1 MAIENLKLTKSEVSQ
16 EIDLESITGKEIPD
30 AIAIAIGQE
39 IIDRII
45 ERTEEGLANN
55 NRPFPAA
62 KNNAKGSKY
71 SETYVDSLKFK
82 AFGKSKN
89 PINMTLSGGMLESID
104 ILDLTN
110 GKIKIGIDEDFEAEK
125 AFGHMTGMEGHP
137 TLDGKVKPRK
147 FFGVTNTEIRDI
159 VSRYDIPEEEP
170 TTAADI
176 FEAIDF
182 FQSIATIFGT
192 ETRSG

>member
-1 MAIENLKLTKSEVSQ
+1 MAIENLNLTKNEVSQ
-16 EIDLESITGKEIPD
+16 DIDLEEIVGREVPT
-30 AIAIAIGQE
+30 AIAVAIGQE

-45 ERTEEGLANN
+45 ERTEDGKANN
-55 NRPFPAA
+55 NRSFPAA

-71 SETYVDSLKFK
+71 SESYVDSLEFK

-104 ILDLTN
+104 ILEVEGGRL
-110 GKIKIGIDEDFEAEK
+110 KIGIDDDVEAAK
-125 AFGHMTGMEGHP
+125 AYGHMTGMEGHP
-137 TLDGKVKPRK
+137 TLQGKVKPRQ
-147 FFGVTNTEIRDI
+147 FFGVTYSEIRDI

-170 TTAADI
+170 QTAADI

-182 FQSIATIFGT
+182 FQSVASIFGR
-192 ETRSG
+192 ENG